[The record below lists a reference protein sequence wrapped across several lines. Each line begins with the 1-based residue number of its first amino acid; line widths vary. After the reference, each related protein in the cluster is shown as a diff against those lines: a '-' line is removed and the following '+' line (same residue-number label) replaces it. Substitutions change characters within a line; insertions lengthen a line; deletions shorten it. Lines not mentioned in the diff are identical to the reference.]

1 MRIFDNTRLPALA
14 RVMNLAV
21 WRQKTYANN
30 VANADVGGFQR
41 QDANFASQLAAQQ
54 GGLQMEAT
62 QSGHAGSPP
71 ADDPTVLVRPD
82 RTAEPGVDLDQE
94 MVALAENQ
102 MHFDLA
108 ARATSLR
115 IAGIRSSITGRR

>member
-1 MRIFDNTRLPALA
+1 MRIFDNTSLPALA

-21 WRQKTYANN
+21 WRQKTYASN
-30 VANADVGGFQR
+30 VANANVEGFQR
-41 QDANFASQLAAQQ
+41 QDASFASQLAAQ

-62 QSGHAGSPP
+62 QPGHAGSPP
-71 ADDPTVLVRPD
+71 ADDPTVLVKPD

-108 ARATSLR
+108 ARVTSLR
-115 IAGIRSSITGRR
+115 VAGIRTSIVGHR